1 MSRWGN
7 SKELTQAS
15 YSLVKDNP
23 GMYRWTVLAAVH
35 GAVIGAI
42 GSVVGLAL
50 MLVGDYMINPDA
62 PTEPS
67 DFGFVPL
74 VFGAIVVLG
83 SVIGGLTAANR
94 QLAGLIRVTDDV
106 LHGRTP
112 DEDAALAAPGPSAAE
127 LVAALDA
134 AHSRLGALAAWSAI
148 SVAVGTLVS
157 LINGDGSGGFI
168 TAILRSLLAGLV
180 AAVWAVLTT
189 LVMPLIVLEQLGAV
203 AAIKRSAGIIRTT
216 WGEAVLGSV
225 RIGARFALVF
235 GIPGGLLLVG
245 GVVLAVVVEGAAI
258 PVGAVLALC
267 GVALIVVGSVKAATC
282 RNVFGVA
289 LYRWANGDGALG
301 PFSESDLRGAV
312 EVKDSP
318 VPVG

>member
-74 VFGAIVVLG
+74 VLGAIVVLG

-112 DEDAALAAPGPSAAE
+112 DED
-127 LVAALDA
+127 AALDA

-267 GVALIVVGSVKAATC
+267 GVALIVIGSVKAATC

>member
-23 GMYRWTVLAAVH
+23 GMYRWTVRAAIH

-112 DEDAALAAPGPSAAE
+112 DED
-127 LVAALDA
+127 AALDA

>member
-23 GMYRWTVLAAVH
+23 GMYRWTVRAAVH

-74 VFGAIVVLG
+74 VLGAIVVLG

-112 DEDAALAAPGPSAAE
+112 DED
-127 LVAALDA
+127 AALDA

>member
-23 GMYRWTVLAAVH
+23 GMYRWTVRAAVH

-112 DEDAALAAPGPSAAE
+112 DED
-127 LVAALDA
+127 AALDA

>member
-23 GMYRWTVLAAVH
+23 GMYRWTVRAAVH

-112 DEDAALAAPGPSAAE
+112 DED
-127 LVAALDA
+127 AALDA

-258 PVGAVLALC
+258 PVSAVLALC

>member
-112 DEDAALAAPGPSAAE
+112 DED
-127 LVAALDA
+127 AALDA

-312 EVKDSP
+312 EVKDS
-318 VPVG
+318 

>member
-112 DEDAALAAPGPSAAE
+112 DEDAAL
-127 LVAALDA
+127 DA

-225 RIGARFALVF
+225 RIGARFALMF

>member
-112 DEDAALAAPGPSAAE
+112 DEDAAL
-127 LVAALDA
+127 DA

-203 AAIKRSAGIIRTT
+203 AAIKRSAGIIRST

-225 RIGARFALVF
+225 RIGARFALMF

-267 GVALIVVGSVKAATC
+267 GVALIVIGSVKAATC

>member
-112 DEDAALAAPGPSAAE
+112 DEDAAL
-127 LVAALDA
+127 DA

-203 AAIKRSAGIIRTT
+203 AAIKRSAGIIRST

>member
-23 GMYRWTVLAAVH
+23 GMYRWTVRAAVH

-74 VFGAIVVLG
+74 VLGAIVVLG

-112 DEDAALAAPGPSAAE
+112 DED
-127 LVAALDA
+127 AALDA

-225 RIGARFALVF
+225 RIGARFALMF

-245 GVVLAVVVEGAAI
+245 GIVLAVVVEGPAI
-258 PVGAVLALC
+258 PVGALLALC

>member
-112 DEDAALAAPGPSAAE
+112 DED
-127 LVAALDA
+127 AALDA

>member
-23 GMYRWTVLAAVH
+23 GMYRWTVRAAVH

-74 VFGAIVVLG
+74 VLGAIVVLG

-112 DEDAALAAPGPSAAE
+112 DEDAAL
-127 LVAALDA
+127 DA

-157 LINGDGSGGFI
+157 LIDGDGSGGFI

-203 AAIKRSAGIIRTT
+203 AAIKRSAGIIRST

-225 RIGARFALVF
+225 RIGARFALMF

-245 GVVLAVVVEGAAI
+245 GIVLAVVVEGPAI
-258 PVGAVLALC
+258 PVGALLALC

>member
-23 GMYRWTVLAAVH
+23 GMYRWTVRAAVH

-112 DEDAALAAPGPSAAE
+112 DED
-127 LVAALDA
+127 AALDA

-225 RIGARFALVF
+225 RIGARFALMF

-245 GVVLAVVVEGAAI
+245 GIVLAVVVEGPAI
-258 PVGAVLALC
+258 PVGALLALC
-267 GVALIVVGSVKAATC
+267 GMALIVVGSVKAATC

>member
-112 DEDAALAAPGPSAAE
+112 DED
-127 LVAALDA
+127 AALDA

-267 GVALIVVGSVKAATC
+267 GVALIVIGSVKAATC

>member
-112 DEDAALAAPGPSAAE
+112 DED
-127 LVAALDA
+127 AALDA

-258 PVGAVLALC
+258 PVSAVLALC